1 MIRPTGRAVVVFA
14 AGIPVALL
22 VVILAPDLWWVA
34 LDYGA
39 LALVVIATDALLA
52 FPPRL
57 LNAKVSL
64 PDHLYIGEHGS
75 IGLTIAG
82 TRYQRTVRFDA
93 LAEQRGDLEGAEIV
107 PVELA
112 QGRGARA
119 ALKLVPLR
127 RGRVHVDRIWLRWR
141 GPLGLV

>member
-1 MIRPTGRAVVVFA
+1 MIRPTARAVVLFA
-14 AGIPVALL
+14 GGIPLALL
-22 VVILAPDLWWVA
+22 VVIVEPGWWG
-34 LDYGA
+34 LTFDYGA

-57 LNAKVSL
+57 LYAKVSL

-75 IGLTIAG
+75 IGLTIAV

-112 QGRGARA
+112 QG
-119 ALKLVPLR
+119 
-127 RGRVHVDRIWLRWR
+127 
-141 GPLGLV
+141 